1 MESSQIIEE
10 LRKKFPQFP
19 NPRHWDQYNHDRYY
33 FNKTENNTDFTFYID
48 FTRENKVFVNN
59 KKGCTWY
66 PNYPP
71 IQEVIR
77 FVNQFLEEP
86 IRDFFSTEK
95 FNRFNLVGENN
106 NLSVF
111 QGDLPHTTR
120 FYIGEINNQL
130 DIFQVIMRPSK
141 LEEYSH
147 RSYASKIIRDLF
159 IENHIISFYSLRE
172 AENDNDSDLLY
183 FYFINTPNFK
193 SNLIINKL
201 RENGEIVNQLQEK
214 IETIDHLNEV
224 KTFFDSTLYELKFKF
239 KSQDMEPMKS
249 TGFELCNEKIYF
261 YLDLDA
267 KFFSKGRNVNKD
279 DEGKQILG
287 ETSYGNLKK
296 YVLREITSKTVVE
309 HLDSEEY
316 RKFQADIRH
325 RFIEEGYLDL
335 AENPTIYDYWAVLQ
349 KIDISKEDKIS
360 IVSSASKFKENILL
374 YPSSKLF
381 IQEKED
387 ILKTTRFNAL
397 QDIKRET
404 YKKLKEMKSILS
416 EINAPINILLLQELI
431 PEYIDLMKY
440 PFVVEFVNEK
450 ELELRRDQNDPTLL
464 EEIPQEFMRITEGYA
479 PLAGKYNFLLLP
491 IVPNDLTKDEQE
503 KSNAFLLEYKR
514 YLFDYKLALNVEISD
529 SIEYS
534 WDKDLIKGKK
544 TNIWAVNFDKEIK
557 PKLIGINKDVLPTDT
572 IIIALIGLRR
582 LGTSSDIFKCE
593 MENSFYLLQKNGSLS
608 TLNFNVMQGYIVNED
623 YKYKAKKLAVISYVN
638 ALKNIANN
646 NPKSN
651 IAENIKQGIVFRSKY
666 PFGIIDLEN
675 PISSIDMFSG
685 FDASKVEGRE
695 FSQPRGATIVILDPY
710 GKQLRSSY
718 IENALTHSGV
728 ISERV
733 VRELILQIYNF
744 QELILNESFRRDSSE
759 IKKGTLDYFLSN
771 NPNLK
776 RRILFVYDGKIYQK
790 QKNTFLNVYRELIES
805 KHFPYLP
812 EIIFVEALK
821 SHRVRD
827 YLLGDRKVLD
837 IPFGVMALLNDF
849 EFLLKSH
856 IWRKKSMAQPLIYR
870 FKMKLFKNEGG
881 ILTMKISRD
890 ELINLGVQMFQTSL
904 FNTGNSGRP
913 LKMTK
918 VLHESHKLSKE
929 FAEKPDSIDVLWYK
943 E

>member
-1 MESSQIIEE
+1 METSQIIEK
-10 LRKKFPQFP
+10 LRKKFPQFS

-33 FNKTENNTDFTFYID
+33 FNKIENNTDFTFYID
-48 FTRENKVFVNN
+48 FTRENKAFVNN

-66 PNYPP
+66 HNYPP

-95 FNRFNLVGENN
+95 FNRFNLVEENN

-111 QGDLPHTTR
+111 QGNLPHTTR

-214 IETIDHLNEV
+214 IETIDHLNEI

-249 TGFELCNEKIYF
+249 TGFELCNEEIYF

-287 ETSYGNLKK
+287 ESSYGNLKK
-296 YVLREITSKTVVE
+296 YVLREITSKIVVE

-335 AENPTIYDYWAVLQ
+335 ADNPTIYDYWAVLQ

-360 IVSSASKFKENILL
+360 IVSLASKFKENILL

-440 PFVVEFVNEK
+440 PFVVEFANEK

-464 EEIPQEFMRITEGYA
+464 EEIPQEFMRITDGYA

-491 IVPNDLTKDEQE
+491 IVPNDLTKER
-503 KSNAFLLEYKR
+503 NFR
-514 YLFDYKLALNVEISD
+514 FD
-529 SIEYS
+529 
-534 WDKDLIKGKK
+534 
-544 TNIWAVNFDKEIK
+544 
-557 PKLIGINKDVLPTDT
+557 
-572 IIIALIGLRR
+572 
-582 LGTSSDIFKCE
+582 
-593 MENSFYLLQKNGSLS
+593 
-608 TLNFNVMQGYIVNED
+608 
-623 YKYKAKKLAVISYVN
+623 
-638 ALKNIANN
+638 
-646 NPKSN
+646 
-651 IAENIKQGIVFRSKY
+651 
-666 PFGIIDLEN
+666 
-675 PISSIDMFSG
+675 
-685 FDASKVEGRE
+685 
-695 FSQPRGATIVILDPY
+695 
-710 GKQLRSSY
+710 
-718 IENALTHSGV
+718 
-728 ISERV
+728 
-733 VRELILQIYNF
+733 
-744 QELILNESFRRDSSE
+744 
-759 IKKGTLDYFLSN
+759 
-771 NPNLK
+771 
-776 RRILFVYDGKIYQK
+776 
-790 QKNTFLNVYRELIES
+790 
-805 KHFPYLP
+805 
-812 EIIFVEALK
+812 
-821 SHRVRD
+821 
-827 YLLGDRKVLD
+827 
-837 IPFGVMALLNDF
+837 
-849 EFLLKSH
+849 
-856 IWRKKSMAQPLIYR
+856 
-870 FKMKLFKNEGG
+870 
-881 ILTMKISRD
+881 
-890 ELINLGVQMFQTSL
+890 
-904 FNTGNSGRP
+904 
-913 LKMTK
+913 
-918 VLHESHKLSKE
+918 
-929 FAEKPDSIDVLWYK
+929 
-943 E
+943 